1 MEVKVIARYIVLIMA
16 IVNQFLANR
25 GLSPIPVDEETISTI
40 VLAGIGLYTAWKDNP
55 TSKEGQW
62 ANKKLKNTKL
72 RKSIV
77 KQQDKHQL
85 KNISS
90 HQI

>member
-1 MEVKVIARYIVLIMA
+1 MEAKSNCKIFCINYGNRQSI
-16 IVNQFLANR
+16 LANR

-85 KNISS
+85 KNISN